1 MHVNIDIPVR
11 DTLPDALERDEGGGM
26 TVPVVDKPGSRDF
39 ALIDNG
45 MEPWDP
51 DQAERDECIRVMELN
66 ATSQNS
72 NENAGVAVD
81 SIVEVTRRVAAG
93 NLTVADKIN
102 SLLD

>member
-51 DQAERDECIRVMELN
+51 DQAEWDECIRVMELN

-93 NLTVADKIN
+93 NLTVAEKIN

>member
-1 MHVNIDIPVR
+1 
-11 DTLPDALERDEGGGM
+11 M

-51 DQAERDECIRVMELN
+51 DQAERDESIQVMELN

-81 SIVEVTRRVAAG
+81 SIIDVTRRVAAG
-93 NLTVADKIN
+93 NLTVAEKIN